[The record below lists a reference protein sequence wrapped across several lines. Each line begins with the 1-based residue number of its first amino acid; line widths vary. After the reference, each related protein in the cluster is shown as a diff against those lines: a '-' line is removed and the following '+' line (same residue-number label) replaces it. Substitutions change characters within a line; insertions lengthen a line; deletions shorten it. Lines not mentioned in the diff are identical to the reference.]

1 MHELGGNGKQNN
13 WDEEGRK
20 VQSEATSSQCKD
32 MEESEIKVFQKPGN
46 DPCIL
51 FPSSQHLLGHQVQV
65 PHHLSNLPTCL
76 HLLYFPD
83 FLPPLLYQLCDHSH
97 IPANNSPHSLQVK
110 CKFLGR
116 DPSPPAR
123 IWALPICHLQLQNMV
138 LNLFFFF
145 RWRGEGPRNAKI
157 PNGQENHLSLFLSSS
172 YSYSGWKMCF
182 KTRLSSYYKM
192 DTVPCRL

>member
-83 FLPPLLYQLCDHSH
+83 FLPPLLYQLCNHSH

-138 LNLFFFF
+138 LNLFFFLDG
-145 RWRGEGPRNAKI
+145 GEKVPGTQKYLMARKI
-157 PNGQENHLSLFLSSS
+157 ICPYFSHHPTLILGGKCASKL
-172 YSYSGWKMCF
+172 
-182 KTRLSSYYKM
+182 
-192 DTVPCRL
+192 V